1 MKGHKRAMGFLAQA
15 IASICGCLL
24 ALMLALNLTLFREGY
39 YLHQLQNSGCLLLI
53 YENISEA
60 EQTIARTAGLRET
73 ILDEIVSQED
83 VDVAVIRRADEIW
96 HGSTTQPDT
105 PYADLVTYLQDTIT
119 KESGQMWTEAD
130 TVRYQQV
137 QTVCEDM
144 WRTNAVPPMANILN
158 FLMQYRQVAW
168 ILVFV
173 LAVLFVA
180 CQWLQIVFQ
189 KHWRQIGETLAAIGI
204 SVACG
209 TTLTCIAISLSGWKN
224 WMPATDA
231 AYDLYVGWF
240 RGLAPVV
247 AACGFGLAAL
257 VWLASLYPYRMALY
271 HESRK
276 KHLTTKEQQL

>member
-1 MKGHKRAMGFLAQA
+1 MGFLAQA

-39 YLHQLQNSGCLLLI
+39 YMHQLQNSGCLLLI

-73 ILDEIVSQED
+73 ILDGIVSQED

-189 KHWRQIGETLAAIGI
+189 KHWRQIGRNIGGNRNI
-204 SVACG
+204 GGVR
-209 TTLTCIAISLSGWKN
+209 N
-224 WMPATDA
+224 NP
-231 AYDLYVGWF
+231 DLY
-240 RGLAPVV
+240 
-247 AACGFGLAAL
+247 C
-257 VWLASLYPYRMALY
+257 
-271 HESRK
+271 H
-276 KHLTTKEQQL
+276 